1 MGGTLKVQ
9 SCSAAYARLSDETAL
24 NLNFI
29 ECKAKRAHLVNV
41 AQVGVKTRN
50 RGIYDDPDRQFG
62 RESRS
67 LKGCYEL
74 FLAGFN
80 DVTHL
85 QGGLSGWRH
94 SKRGLEGS
102 RADRG
107 NMFA

>member
-1 MGGTLKVQ
+1 M
-9 SCSAAYARLSDETAL
+9 
-24 NLNFI
+24 
-29 ECKAKRAHLVNV
+29 NV

-74 FLAGFN
+74 FLAGFK

-102 RADRG
+102 RSDRG

>member
-1 MGGTLKVQ
+1 LMVCVWPLT
-9 SCSAAYARLSDETAL
+9 
-24 NLNFI
+24 
-29 ECKAKRAHLVNV
+29 

-74 FLAGFN
+74 FLAGFEN
-80 DVTHL
+80 VVHL
-85 QGGLSGWRH
+85 DGGLSGWRH
-94 SKRGLEGS
+94 SKRPLEGS
-102 RADRG
+102 RADGG